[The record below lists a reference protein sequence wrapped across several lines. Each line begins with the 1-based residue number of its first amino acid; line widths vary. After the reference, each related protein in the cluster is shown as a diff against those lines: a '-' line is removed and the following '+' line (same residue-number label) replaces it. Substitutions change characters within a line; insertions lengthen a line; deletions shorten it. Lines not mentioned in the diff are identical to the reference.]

1 MPDRVSVE
9 EMHSYGYQW
18 DGMLP
23 LTKERALELLDT
35 EMELHK
41 LYKDGTEAVLD
52 SREEILAHEGL
63 FGVEKDVWL
72 NYLES
77 QSQSVVQDMTQQM

>member
-1 MPDRVSVE
+1 
-9 EMHSYGYQW
+9 
-18 DGMLP
+18 MLP

-41 LYKDGTEAVLD
+41 LYKDGTEAVLN

>member
-1 MPDRVSVE
+1 M
-9 EMHSYGYQW
+9 
-18 DGMLP
+18 
-23 LTKERALELLDT
+23 
-35 EMELHK
+35 
-41 LYKDGTEAVLD
+41 LD